1 MKWWKNDCEYW
12 KVISLNCGER
22 RGYESELR
30 SNEHCLCSSVLNCSV
45 HYLSSGE
52 HYCLRHFLHRS
63 FVLVAVV
70 DTKNLDVG
78 KSKLIHEQAIGKRTV
93 DIGWNQP
100 LILNHLFLPEPTWTR
115 TPYILEMA
123 FDICKLTEYWLFA
136 PLKSVGYWHAD
147 LWRQNFLLECLSV
160 HWNRKCPELTEFNK
174 GHKNTVKF
182 IAKNTVTRSNVMSTG
197 QSFHVFQGL
206 KELKDLHQPSLS
218 SMKSAMETI
227 TQNKTSRKRK
237 RDEMSD
243 SY

>member
-1 MKWWKNDCEYW
+1 MKWWINDCEYW

-115 TPYILEMA
+115 TLYILETA
-123 FDICKLTEYWLFA
+123 FASCKLTEYWLFA

-147 LWRQNFLLECLSV
+147 LWRQNFLLECLCV

-174 GHKNTVKF
+174 GHKNTTACKIYREKYGHPLECDVQRAILSCF
-182 IAKNTVTRSNVMSTG
+182 SRFEGIERPSSTVAIFYEICNGNYHS
-197 QSFHVFQGL
+197 
-206 KELKDLHQPSLS
+206 E
-218 SMKSAMETI
+218 
-227 TQNKTSRKRK
+227 
-237 RDEMSD
+237 
-243 SY
+243 